1 MLQFN
6 PDEPEF
12 EEFFIQ
18 VTETSMRIYNN
29 KLEFYDTPDQP
40 KVQIPLSAIESVQEE
55 FDLKVLAIDEDENSQ
70 HFIPNKFSL
79 KLKDDFLKLYLRE
92 DYNGVGFDSET
103 LDHIKHYGFA
113 PDEAVETF

>member
-29 KLEFYDTPDQP
+29 KLEFYDTPDSP
-40 KVQIPLSAIESVQEE
+40 KVQIPLSAIESV
-55 FDLKVLAIDEDENSQ
+55 
-70 HFIPNKFSL
+70 
-79 KLKDDFLKLYLRE
+79 
-92 DYNGVGFDSET
+92 
-103 LDHIKHYGFA
+103 
-113 PDEAVETF
+113 